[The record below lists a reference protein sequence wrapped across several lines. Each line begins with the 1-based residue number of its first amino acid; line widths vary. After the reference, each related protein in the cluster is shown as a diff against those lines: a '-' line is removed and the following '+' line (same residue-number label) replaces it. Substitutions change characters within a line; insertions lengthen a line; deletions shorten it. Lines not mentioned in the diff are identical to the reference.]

1 MWKREI
7 RRERVIRADTIT
19 VQTPAISVPRK
30 ITSELEGDNGER
42 ERGDKLVTN
51 LSHAPH
57 ALQDDCCSTIPGVFA
72 VKC

>member
-30 ITSELEGDNGER
+30 ITSELEGDNEER

-57 ALQDDCCSTIPGVFA
+57 ALQDDCCSTIPGVFV